1 MQQRNYFTALLKSPD
16 GKLLSEGYA
25 CGNARGK
32 YVEFESDFVPIMSF
46 GEKAQIVRVVNDTE
60 THVFSGTVYLCS
72 PELMRIVNVDG
83 ELLTQ
88 LELSEK
94 MQELSLE
101 AKVSPVMYKNGLLQ
115 FAAEKLIKFDARIFA
130 ISLSQLKFVSS
141 EPFAEGE
148 RLTLSITQPI
158 SVSGMEVEIT
168 QNLLFG
174 EGQSG
179 YRCNITLLPEPGYS
193 VLAQYLEQNSCIND
207 DEDDD
212 YI

>member
-1 MQQRNYFTALLKSPD
+1 MQQKNYFTALLKSPD

-46 GEKAQIVRVVNDTE
+46 GEKAQIVRMVNDTE
-60 THVFSGTVYLCS
+60 THVFTGTVYLCS
-72 PELMRIVNVDG
+72 PDLMRIVDVDG

-88 LELSEK
+88 LELAET
-94 MQELSLE
+94 MQELALE
-101 AKVSPVMYKNGLLQ
+101 GKVSPLMYKKGFLQ
-115 FAAEKLIKFDARIFA
+115 FATEKLIKFDAHIFA
-130 ISLSQLKFVSS
+130 ISLSQIKFVSS

-148 RLTLSITQPI
+148 RLVLSITEPI
-158 SVSGMEVEIT
+158 AVSGIEVEVM

-179 YRCNITLLPEPGYS
+179 YRCNIVKLEEPGYS
-193 VLAQYLEQNSCIND
+193 VLAQYLAQHSHIDE
-207 DEDDD
+207 EDDD
-212 YI
+212 FI